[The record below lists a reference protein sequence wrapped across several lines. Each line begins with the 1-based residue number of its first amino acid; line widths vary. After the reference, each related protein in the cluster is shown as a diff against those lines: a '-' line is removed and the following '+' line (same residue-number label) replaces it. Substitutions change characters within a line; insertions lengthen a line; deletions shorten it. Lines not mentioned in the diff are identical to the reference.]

1 MNQFKRLIAAAII
14 LFFFY
19 SVAPAPQLVG
29 ASQIQAPDTPAGKKL
44 AEFLAVVGSGDVQR
58 MKMFAEGF
66 AVSFLEKIPVE
77 DHIRFF
83 QQVYQRSGGLDIV
96 KVEEDSAYELSA
108 LLKCKNSSGLRSFAI
123 RTETKPPFAVVDISF
138 GMAEEQAAEKAPS
151 PPTESEAFDPDAV
164 VKGKLG
170 MVLDKYLKEEMEKG
184 FSGSVLVTRAGERI
198 LHKGYG
204 WAVRERRIPVTTK
217 TVFDIGSISK
227 PFTATA
233 VMKLEQEGKL
243 KVTDPITRFFDDV
256 PEDKKAIT
264 IRQLLTHSAGLGEY
278 HDTKGDFE
286 EMTRDE
292 AVQHIFGQQL
302 KFKPGEAYAY
312 SNSGFTLLAV
322 IVEKVSG
329 EPFQTFLKE
338 QVLDPAGMSSTGFYH
353 NPVWKKENVACGYN
367 ARKLGEENSP
377 LTWPEITWA
386 LLGNGGLVSSAGD
399 LFRFHQ
405 ALKGSAI
412 LSRETKEK
420 SYTGYIDVGSD
431 AMMGYGWG
439 IRQTEHGKRVS
450 HGGAND
456 FGFMAMF
463 IRYLDED
470 VVIVVTTNTG
480 RAVDIRGLTQKIAE
494 LVFKDNENFP
504 G

>member
-1 MNQFKRLIAAAII
+1 MNQFNRLFIAVVI
-14 LFFFY
+14 LFSFF
-19 SVAPAPQLVG
+19 SVAPVPQLIG

-44 AEFLAVVGSGDVQR
+44 AEFLAVVESGDAQR
-58 MKMFAEGF
+58 MKTFAESF
-66 AVSFLEKIPVE
+66 AASFLEKIPVE
-77 DHIRFF
+77 DHVRFF
-83 QQVYQRSGGLDIV
+83 QQVHQRSGGLDIV
-96 KVEEDSAYELSA
+96 KVEEDSDHELSA
-108 LLKCKNSSGLRSFAI
+108 LLKCKNSSGFRIFAI

-138 GMAEEQAAEKAPS
+138 GMADEQAAKKAPP

-170 MVLDKYLKEEMEKG
+170 MALDMYLKGEMEKG
-184 FSGSVLVTRAGERI
+184 FSGAVLVARAGEKI
-198 LHKGYG
+198 LHKGYS

-233 VMKLEQEGKL
+233 VMKLEQEGRL
-243 KVTDPITRFFDDV
+243 KVSDPITMFFDNV

-264 IRQLLTHSAGLGEY
+264 IHHLLIHSAGLGEY

-292 AVQHIFGQQL
+292 AVQHIFDQEL
-302 KFKPGEAYAY
+302 KFKPGEGNAY
-312 SNSGFTLLAV
+312 SNSGFTLLAI

-329 EPFQTFLKE
+329 KPFQAFLKE
-338 QVLDPAGMSSTGFYH
+338 RVLEPAGMSGTGFYR
-353 NPVWKKENVACGYN
+353 NPAWKKENVACGYN

-405 ALKGSAI
+405 ALKGSLI

-420 SYTGYIDVGSD
+420 SYAGYVDVGEE

-439 IRQTEHGKRVS
+439 IRQTEQGKRVS

-456 FGFMAMF
+456 FGFRAMF

-470 VVIVVTTNTG
+470 VVIVVTTNAG
-480 RAVDIRGLTQKIAE
+480 RAGDIRELSQKITD
-494 LVFKDNENFP
+494 LIFKDN
-504 G
+504 